1 MSDQD
6 FKCGNCGTI
15 QKNKFSMSYNYDMR
29 YFCETC
35 GPLCKDC
42 HSRSLF
48 SMGKCKGCGKEGKRQ
63 DYNQSGGKSDWYP
76 KYSN

>member
-1 MSDQD
+1 
-6 FKCGNCGTI
+6 
-15 QKNKFSMSYNYDMR
+15 MR

-48 SMGKCKGCGKEGKRQ
+48 NMGECKGCGKDGKRQ
-63 DYNQSGGKSDWYP
+63 DYNQSGGPSNWYP

>member
-1 MSDQD
+1 MSNQD

-15 QKNKFSMSYNYDMR
+15 QKPEIFSSHNYDMR
-29 YFCETC
+29 FFCETC

-42 HSRSLF
+42 YGGGLF
-48 SMGKCKGCGKEGKRQ
+48 NMGECKGCGKDGKRQ
-63 DYNQSGGKSDWYP
+63 DYNSSGGKTDWYP

>member
-1 MSDQD
+1 MSNQD

-15 QKNKFSMSYNYDMR
+15 QKPKIFSSHNYDMR
-29 YFCETC
+29 FFCETC

-42 HSRSLF
+42 YGGGLF
-48 SMGKCKGCGKEGKRQ
+48 NMGECKGCGKDGKRQ
-63 DYNQSGGKSDWYP
+63 DYNSSGGKRDWYP